1 METREIVGDSE
12 KQIAKE
18 WFEELR
24 DMICED
30 FEKIEILKDSGEF
43 SSRPPGKFE
52 KKQTFRK
59 SKNGEDGGGEGDG
72 GERGRGAC

>member
-30 FEKIEILKDSGEF
+30 FEKIEILL
-43 SSRPPGKFE
+43 R
-52 KKQTFRK
+52 KQTDYQSIVLFQLYNLQEKQRLFHYL
-59 SKNGEDGGGEGDG
+59 S
-72 GERGRGAC
+72 

>member
-30 FEKIEILKDSGEF
+30 FEK
-43 SSRPPGKFE
+43 
-52 KKQTFRK
+52 
-59 SKNGEDGGGEGDG
+59 N
-72 GERGRGAC
+72 

>member
-24 DMICED
+24 DMICKD
-30 FEKIEILKDSGEF
+30 FEKIESTTFCDDLVTYMASIKKLVLHFDSKILEVI
-43 SSRPPGKFE
+43 
-52 KKQTFRK
+52 
-59 SKNGEDGGGEGDG
+59 
-72 GERGRGAC
+72 

>member
-1 METREIVGDSE
+1 METREIVGDRE

-30 FEKIEILKDSGEF
+30 FEKIDITCNAFK
-43 SSRPPGKFE
+43 
-52 KKQTFRK
+52 
-59 SKNGEDGGGEGDG
+59 
-72 GERGRGAC
+72 